1 MGSVKMSGEGRQRV
15 AVIGSGI
22 SGLSAAW
29 LISKNCDVVLYEA
42 AKKLGGHANTVA
54 VPVPGTAREVMV
66 DTGFI
71 VYNELNYPNL
81 VALFHHLD
89 VPTVESDMS
98 FAASLDNGAFEYA
111 GTGIS
116 GLLAQRSNAAR
127 PRFWRMMSDI
137 LRFYR
142 GANAL
147 LAAPAFDD
155 LSLGEFLEQ
164 DGYSKAFVDDHL
176 LPMGAAIWS
185 TSAGDMRAYP
195 LKAFLRFF
203 VNHGLTALSGRPKW
217 RTVQGGS
224 KEYVQRLAMDFGGEI
239 RIDSRVVSIHREGP
253 EVVVVDASGFS
264 ARFDQVVVATHADDA
279 LSMLADADDTE
290 GEVLGAFRYTRN
302 TAVLHSDPRLMPK
315 RRNAWSSWNY
325 IGAGAG
331 AAADALCVTYWMNRL
346 QDLDANFPLFVT
358 LNPSREV
365 EPHSIIKTFDYR
377 HPLFDQAA
385 LDAQPRLWDIQGRR
399 NVWFCGAHFGSGFHE
414 DGLQAGLA
422 VAERISGGSR
432 PWNVAN
438 PSSRIFLPLALE
450 AAE

>member
-1 MGSVKMSGEGRQRV
+1 MCGDGRQRV

-42 AKKLGGHANTVA
+42 ASKLGGHANTVA
-54 VPVPGTAREVMV
+54 VSVPGTNREVMV

-89 VPTVESDMS
+89 VPTVGSDMS
-98 FAASLDNGAFEYA
+98 FSASLDNGAFEYS

-116 GLLAQRSNAAR
+116 GLLAQRGNAAR

-142 GANAL
+142 GADEL
-147 LAAPAFDD
+147 LAATAFDD
-155 LSLGEFLEQ
+155 LSLGEYLDQ
-164 DGYSKAFVDDHL
+164 GGYSKAFIDDHL

-185 TSAGDMRAYP
+185 TSAREMKTYP

-203 VNHGLTALSGRPKW
+203 VNHNLTALSGRPKW

-224 KEYVQRLAMDFGGEI
+224 REYVRRLEMDFRGEI
-239 RIDSRVVSIHREGP
+239 RLNTRVVSVQREGDQ
-253 EVVVVDASGFS
+253 VVVVDAGGSDD
-264 ARFDQVVVATHADDA
+264 RFDQVVIATHANDA
-279 LSMLADADDTE
+279 LEMLADADGAE
-290 GEVLGAFRYTRN
+290 AAVLGAFRYTAN
-302 TAVLHSDPRLMPK
+302 TAVLHSDAKLMPK

-325 IGAGAG
+325 IGNEAGVTP
-331 AAADALCVTYWMNRL
+331 DVLCVTYWMNRL
-346 QDLDANFPLFVT
+346 QSFDMNFPLFVT
-358 LNPSREV
+358 LNPCRDV
-365 EPHSIIKTFDYR
+365 DPCSIIKTFEYS

-399 NVWFCGAHFGSGFHE
+399 NIWFCGAHFGSGFHE

-422 VAERISGGSR
+422 VAERVSGARR
-432 PWNVAN
+432 PWDVAN
-438 PSSRIFLPLALE
+438 PSSRISLPLPLE

>member
-1 MGSVKMSGEGRQRV
+1 MGGDGRQRI

-29 LISKNCDVVLYEA
+29 LSSKKCDVVLYEA
-42 AKKLGGHANTVA
+42 ADKLGGHANTVA

-81 VALFHHLD
+81 VALFQHLD
-89 VPTVESDMS
+89 VPTAASDMS
-98 FAASLDNGAFEYA
+98 FAASLDNGTFEYS

-116 GLLAQRSNAAR
+116 GLLGQRSNAAR

-142 GANAL
+142 GADEL
-147 LAAPAFDD
+147 LAAPAFDE
-155 LSLGEFLEQ
+155 LSLGEFLERG
-164 DGYSKAFVDDHL
+164 GYSKAFIDDHL

-185 TSAGDMRAYP
+185 TCAGEMRAYP

-203 VNHGLTALSGRPKW
+203 VNHGLTALAHRPKW

-224 KEYVQRLAMDFGGEI
+224 REYVRRLEMDFSGEI
-239 RIDSRVVSIHREGP
+239 RLNSRVVRIRRDGSQA
-253 EVVVVDASGFS
+253 VVMDASGS
-264 ARFDQVVVATHADDA
+264 NDRFDQIVIATHADDA
-279 LSMLADADDTE
+279 LSMLADADDAE
-290 GEVLGAFRYTRN
+290 AEVLGAFRYTRN
-302 TAVLHSDPRLMPK
+302 TAVLHCDPRLMPK
-315 RRNAWSSWNY
+315 RRNVWSSWNY
-325 IGAGAG
+325 IAAG

-346 QDLDANFPLFVT
+346 QNLEMNFPLFVT
-358 LNPSREV
+358 LNPCREV
-365 EPHSIIKTFDYR
+365 EPNSIMKTFDYF

-385 LDAQPRLWDIQGRR
+385 LNAQPRLWDIQGRR

-422 VAERISGGSR
+422 VAEQISGTSR
-432 PWNVAN
+432 PWDVAN
-438 PSSRIFLPLALE
+438 PSSRIFLPPPLE